1 MSELSP
7 ALPVA
12 LPGRQTD
19 VALFIDWEN
28 FKYSLYEVGKMPSVT
43 ALMEGVEARY
53 GRPVV
58 ARAYADWQD
67 YYHRRSHDQTHLYFA
82 GIEPVYVPCRR
93 DPFQKARIKNS
104 VDVKMSMDCM
114 EVSFTNPHIKTFVLV
129 TGDADFLHV
138 ANSLRRLGNRV
149 IMIGVSGST
158 ASRINANIDELVF
171 YDRDIDANP
180 RDLEP
185 GQFPAAPD
193 PEISATPVPIPIAS
207 VPEPP
212 RPTMP
217 LEVAVDALVR
227 LVREQHEREEGR
239 NYPPLVSWLG
249 LQIRER
255 LPSFQH
261 QSYGLER
268 FKDFVAHAETQGL
281 LRIETRNLVDA
292 VWLPEDGPVA
302 PEPTPESPK
311 EAADTAALTD
321 ALDGLDVPIERHDE
335 YIDIVRTADE
345 IENSHREYMAKGLL
359 ARFLF
364 NKGHW
369 ESVDLP
375 PGATAVRSDTWGK
388 QEIPEILWIIESAVQ
403 RGLLHKQTYTD
414 PYTGNEL
421 RTIVL
426 NRTNPFVQR
435 VLALHH
441 ADKDERDWR

>member
-1 MSELSP
+1 MNDLSP
-7 ALPVA
+7 ALS
-12 LPGRQTD
+12 GRHTD

-114 EVSFTNPHIKTFVLV
+114 EISFTNPHIKTFVLV

-158 ASRINANIDELVF
+158 ASRINATIDELVY
-171 YDRDIDANP
+171 YDRDIDASP

-185 GQFPAAPD
+185 SQMPAAPD
-193 PEISATPVPIPIAS
+193 PEMPPEPELPFLA
-207 VPEPP
+207 VPEPQ
-212 RPTMP
+212 RPPMP
-217 LEVAVDALVR
+217 PVPLDAAIDALVR
-227 LVREQHEREEGR
+227 LVREQREREEGR
-239 NYPPLVSWLG
+239 NYPPLISWLG
-249 LQIRER
+249 LQVRER
-255 LPSFQH
+255 LPSFAH
-261 QSYGLER
+261 QGYGFDR

-292 VWLPEDGPVA
+292 VWLPEDGPIA
-302 PEPTPESPK
+302 PEPAPETPK
-311 EAADTAALTD
+311 EAADTAVLEETLA
-321 ALDGLDVPIERHDE
+321 GLDIPAERRDE

-369 ESVDLP
+369 ESADLP
-375 PGATAVRSDTWGK
+375 PGATAVRSESFGK
-388 QEIPEILWIIESAVQ
+388 LEIPEILWIIESAVQ

-426 NRTNPFVQR
+426 NRTHPFVEQ
-435 VLALHH
+435 VLALNH
-441 ADKDERDWR
+441 ANKEERDWH